1 MDMRVSGENGLVRTE
16 FFAEDGRRVSGGV
29 GIEARMR
36 LNGAEVKCLKLG
48 GVGTEP
54 EYRRTGLVRRFFDE
68 MDRYALENQCLV
80 TLLHPFSFSYY
91 RKFGFER
98 VADHRILEFPM
109 AALNFAPFFRD
120 MTPCTDSSYRADL
133 AAVYNE
139 FAKKRNIMFRRDEN
153 WGFPTGDG
161 GKKTDLWYDATGKP
175 SAYVVYGEEKEFCIN
190 RMASVNLHVYEMCF
204 TSPEGLMKLLGFLR
218 MFEGELD
225 SVKIHNCAM
234 SPEIERTLRH
244 YTHTKITVVPD
255 IMARINDVEAVLG
268 AVRYPEEKGC
278 FTVRV
283 RAEEGVSCRMEKIA
297 GAWRVEYEGGAGRV
311 VRLDDG
317 AECDLVCGIGAL
329 TQMVFGFESFGAD
342 AATYLPGVEM
352 KDECADFFRAFPN
365 RACGLFEHF

>member
-1 MDMRVSGENGLVRTE
+1 MEMRVSGGEGRVRTE
-16 FFAEDGRRVSGGV
+16 FFEENGRRVSGGV
-29 GIEARMR
+29 GFEAQMR

-153 WGFPTGDG
+153 WAFPTGDG
-161 GKKTDLWYDATGKP
+161 GRRTDLWYDAQGRP
-175 SAYVVYGEEKEFCIN
+175 SAYVIYSVENEFRIN
-190 RMASVNLHVYEMCF
+190 RMASINLNVYEMCF
-204 TSPEGLMKLLGFLR
+204 TSPEGLMKLMGFLR

-234 SPEIERTLRH
+234 SPEIERVLRH
-244 YTHTKITVVPD
+244 YTHTGITVVPD
-255 IMARINDVEAVLG
+255 IMARINDVEAVLK
-268 AVRYPEEKGC
+268 AVKYPEEKGA
-278 FTVRV
+278 FSVRV
-283 RAEEGVSCRMEKIA
+283 KAEEGVNCRADRIM
-297 GAWRVEYEGGAGRV
+297 GAWQVEYEGGAARV

-317 AECDLVCGIGAL
+317 AECGLTCGIGAL

-342 AATYLPGVEM
+342 TAAYLPGVEL
-352 KDECADFFRAFPN
+352 KGDCADFFRAFPN
-365 RACGLFEHF
+365 RPGGAYEHF